1 VGRVYLFDLASR
13 QSQFLSVRQATIAGN
28 VANANTPGFR
38 AKDVV
43 PFSEVLDRTQL
54 GMAITNAKH
63 MRLAGSAAGA
73 PEVREVRTD
82 DVLPSGGTVNL
93 EEEMIKAGE
102 VSRDYS
108 LNSGIVK
115 SFHRMLMMCVRA

>member
-1 VGRVYLFDLASR
+1 VGPVYLFDLASR

-38 AKDVV
+38 AKDVGA
-43 PFSEVLDRTQL
+43 FSEVLDKTQL
-54 GMAITNAKH
+54 GMAITNAAH
-63 MRLAGSAAGA
+63 LRAGGSAPGA
-73 PEVREVRTD
+73 LEAHEIRATGT
-82 DVLPSGGTVNL
+82 LPSGGTVNL
-93 EEEMIKAGE
+93 EQEMIKAGE
-102 VSRDYS
+102 VSRDFS